1 LRREGITK
9 PIRLVDGVKEVFYP
23 QSEGFCYLMKT
34 FERWIHAVVYI
45 LANLLF
51 RYLQNT
57 GKFSVRY
64 VFFINT
70 SYSRSCDS
78 YFTFFIAYLF
88 LKCLYY

>member
-1 LRREGITK
+1 MRREGITK

-70 SYSRSCDS
+70 SYSRSCDLK
-78 YFTFFIAYLF
+78 FVFFIALIV
-88 LKCLYY
+88 